1 MNFKRF
7 CLKGQAWNIRLMDLF
22 EHKIGNLLFQLAAE
36 FLRGAFEVIILGKI
50 QKKNMFVSDFLRNL
64 VFKDILHDFVV

>member
-1 MNFKRF
+1 
-7 CLKGQAWNIRLMDLF
+7 MDLF
-22 EHKIGNLLFQLAAE
+22 EHKIGNLLFELAAE

-50 QKKNMFVSDFLRNL
+50 QKNMFVSDFLRNL